1 MVRYLT
7 ETEVERLNQLI
18 LERYSPD
25 EIEGVKDYNLLRSAL
40 GRPKQ
45 SAFLDEAYDTVWLK
59 AAALFESLTQNH
71 PFHNGNKRTGFSAMK
86 QFLWLNGYR
95 LIAPE
100 EEAEFFTVYIVTEK
114 PSTEEIA
121 EWIERHSIYRNE

>member
-1 MVRYLT
+1 
-7 ETEVERLNQLI
+7 
-18 LERYSPD
+18 
-25 EIEGVKDYNLLRSAL
+25 
-40 GRPKQ
+40 
-45 SAFLDEAYDTVWLK
+45 
-59 AAALFESLTQNH
+59 
-71 PFHNGNKRTGFSAMK
+71 MK
-86 QFLWLNGYR
+86 QFLWLNRYR